1 MPLRPRPPRPGIRT
15 SRGSVA
21 CIQAT
26 ATWRDW
32 YDQLRAHVRLSQSD
46 LLAEA
51 LREYALRHGFPE
63 PMPPR

>member
-1 MPLRPRPPRPGIRT
+1 MPLRPRPPRPGTRT
-15 SRGSVA
+15 PRGSVA

-26 ATWRDW
+26 AAWRDW
-32 YDQLRAHVRLSQSD
+32 YDHLRAHVHLCQND

-51 LREYALRHGFPE
+51 LREYAVRRGFLE

>member
-15 SRGSVA
+15 PRGSVA
-21 CIQAT
+21 CVQAT
-26 ATWRDW
+26 AAWRTW
-32 YDQLRAHVRLSQSD
+32 YDHLRAHLGLSQSD

-51 LREYALRHGFPE
+51 LREFAARRGFPE

>member
-1 MPLRPRPPRPGIRT
+1 MPLRPRRPRPSTRT
-15 SRGSVA
+15 PRGSVA

-26 ATWRDW
+26 SVWRAW
-32 YDQLRAHVRLSQSD
+32 YDQLRAHVQLSQSD

-51 LREYALRHGFPE
+51 LREYAARHNFPS